1 MFLFKTKNW
10 KNQYV
15 SLIVRIKGQLI
26 KFTSSVY
33 TINVILFVHNNNN
46 EYHWISLYVI
56 CFEYFP

>member
-1 MFLFKTKNW
+1 MD
-10 KNQYV
+10 
-15 SLIVRIKGQLI
+15 IQLI

-33 TINVILFVHNNNN
+33 TISVILFVHNNNN